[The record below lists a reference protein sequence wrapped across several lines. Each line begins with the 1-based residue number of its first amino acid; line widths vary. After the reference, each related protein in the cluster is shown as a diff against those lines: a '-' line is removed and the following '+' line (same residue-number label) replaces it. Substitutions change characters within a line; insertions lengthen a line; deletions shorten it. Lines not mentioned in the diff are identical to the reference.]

1 MCLQFTSSPSTSPDP
16 PPASKQFGHMAQ
28 SFRTQANLL
37 LCLFFSL
44 ILTRCFYRR
53 LQMWTSSTTIFLS
66 TMKSGVTRLDN
77 SFQLLHWGENSFL
90 CSDVGEDLLI
100 GFMKYSCHCPSV
112 SCRQWWKKESEKV
125 LAFKKNTLS
134 RKRLLIKICF
144 PALLA
149 IVWLSGFVKNNRLLC
164 TFYSNSLFKSLFEP

>member
-16 PPASKQFGHMAQ
+16 PPAPKQFGHMAQ

-44 ILTRCFYRR
+44 ILTQCFYRR

-66 TMKSGVTRLDN
+66 TMKSGVTRLNN
-77 SFQLLHWGENSFL
+77 SVQLLHWENSFL

-125 LAFKKNTLS
+125 LAFKKILWVE
-134 RKRLLIKICF
+134 KDY
-144 PALLA
+144 
-149 IVWLSGFVKNNRLLC
+149 WLKYVFLHSWPLFD
-164 TFYSNSLFKSLFEP
+164 SLDL